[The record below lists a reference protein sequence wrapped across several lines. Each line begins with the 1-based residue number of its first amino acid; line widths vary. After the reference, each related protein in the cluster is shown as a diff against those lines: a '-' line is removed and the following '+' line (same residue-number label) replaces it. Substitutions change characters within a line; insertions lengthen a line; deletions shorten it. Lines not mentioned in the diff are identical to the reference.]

1 MQDMLMRKVKGG
13 LMGMRQGTKTPE
25 EVFKLLKMLK
35 NINEGVYQELLNDYM
50 ETVKQLKK

>member
-1 MQDMLMRKVKGG
+1 MLTRKVKGG